1 MLIKT
6 FFKSFFDSI
15 LNMADYTM
23 DGSQAVKYTT
33 IDNRKT
39 MLSGLKILAIPN
51 IIPTIMF
58 LRLSNFEPFKSMSI
72 AIKVKKVKICWLV
85 KTPVYVIA

>member
-1 MLIKT
+1 
-6 FFKSFFDSI
+6 
-15 LNMADYTM
+15 
-23 DGSQAVKYTT
+23 
-33 IDNRKT
+33 